1 MNSDDLDET
10 FNSDNVPVL
19 DQIEQS
25 SNKKDEETNK
35 EMQLRSEPRYLRGHW
50 FFRETYLDTTSFSYI
65 FISRWRCSLHGGNEI
80 LCLSSLKNHYKQK
93 KITDFFSFTRGNS
106 EEPEVTSVNSLQ
118 SEATSGNSQEQKLK
132 IKVPYRLF

>member
-10 FNSDNVPVL
+10 FTSDNVPAL
-19 DQIEQS
+19 DQIEQT

-35 EMQLRSEPRYLRGHW
+35 EMQRRSKSKYLRGHW

-65 FISRWRCSLHGGNEI
+65 FISRWRCSLHGGNET
-80 LCLSSLKNHYKQK
+80 LCLSTLKNHYKQK
-93 KITDFFSFTRGNS
+93 KITDFFSSIRGNS

-118 SEATSGNSQEQKLK
+118 SEVTSGNSQEQKLK